1 MIFSDS
7 DLLEESPGVID
18 MISED
23 YRTTNN
29 EAKIEGPSEFPFSR
43 SSILLSSGHSS
54 RVDWLF
60 LGNPF
65 PPPLFFA
72 GVAAS
77 GDLYHQ
83 PNLYLAS
90 GEKARQ

>member
-29 EAKIEGPSEFPFSR
+29 EAKIEGPSEFPISR
-43 SSILLSSGHSS
+43 SSIFLSSGHSS
-54 RVDWLF
+54 RVGWLF
-60 LGNPF
+60 LGISLTSSPVF
-65 PPPLFFA
+65 R
-72 GVAAS
+72 GGS
-77 GDLYHQ
+77 GFRGFIS
-83 PNLYLAS
+83 PT
-90 GEKARQ
+90 